1 MTTQPSVFRLARRS
15 FWLLFGGIWLFV
27 GLVLLAFSLVFA
39 VNELEYASSGVT
51 TTGIVLAKDIVPAS
65 SSSSTEY
72 RVTYRFT
79 TGQGEVVEGSD
90 AVEIATWED
99 LQERGPIV
107 VRYLASSPSSNR
119 LTIGTNTA
127 LPVALLLVA
136 LILAGTGAVL
146 FGRAL
151 RGILEA
157 RRLLR
162 LGRAT
167 GATVV
172 RVDETSMTVNG
183 RQQFKVRYAY
193 RDQQD
198 RTHEGD
204 SGYLDWDEAT
214 RWKPGDPVAIRYD
227 PSRPDESLW
236 IGGPEALPQPKTIV
250 DAPPPPSSPPA

>member
-1 MTTQPSVFRLARRS
+1 MTAQPSFFRLARRS

-27 GLVLLAFSLVFA
+27 GLFFLAFALVFA
-39 VNELEYASSGVT
+39 FNEFEYARSGVT
-51 TTGIVLAKDIVPAS
+51 TTGMVLTKDIVPARS
-65 SSSSTEY
+65 NSSTEY
-72 RVTYRFT
+72 RVSYRFT

-90 AVEIATWED
+90 AVEIATWER
-99 LQERGPIV
+99 LQERGPIE
-107 VRYLASSPSSNR
+107 VRYLPGRPSTNG
-119 LTIGTNTA
+119 LALGTDA
-127 LPVALLLVA
+127 VLPVSFLVVG
-136 LILAGTGAVL
+136 LIVAGTGAVL

-151 RGILEA
+151 RGILKA

-167 GATVV
+167 AATVV
-172 RVDETSMTVNG
+172 GVDETKVTVNG
-183 RQQFKVRYAY
+183 RQQFKVRYSY

-236 IGGPEALPQPKTIV
+236 IGEPEATPQPIKIV
-250 DAPPPPSSPPA
+250 DAPPPTSAPPA